1 MKKYDDVESYLA
13 DQEPAARA
21 TLEQVRRA
29 IMAAAP
35 GATETMS
42 YGMPGFQLD
51 GRRLVYYAA
60 FKQHCS
66 FFPASYEV
74 MRTYAKE
81 LEGYEMSKGTI
92 RMPIGKPLPA
102 PLIRKMVK
110 AKIHE
115 NEARR
120 RR

>member
-1 MKKYDDVESYLA
+1 MKKYDDVDSYLA

-21 TLEQVRRA
+21 TLEKVRRA
-29 IMAAAP
+29 IAAAAP

-42 YGMPGFQLD
+42 YGMPGFQLN
-51 GRRLVYYAA
+51 GRRLVYFAG
-60 FKQHCS
+60 FKEHCS
-66 FFPASYEV
+66 FFPASDEV

-81 LEGYEMSKGTI
+81 LESYATSKGTI

-102 PLIRKMVK
+102 SLIKKMVK
-110 AKIHE
+110 TKTHE
-115 NEARR
+115 IESRR